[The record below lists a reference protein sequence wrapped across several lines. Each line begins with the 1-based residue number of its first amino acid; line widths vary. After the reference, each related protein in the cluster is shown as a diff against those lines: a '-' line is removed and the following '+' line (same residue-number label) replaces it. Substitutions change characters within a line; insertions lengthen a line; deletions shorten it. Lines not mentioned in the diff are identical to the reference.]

1 VVQYGQARVN
11 ALTQRTYANVK
22 LLAEKAP
29 SSAALPIFTSSGTV
43 SFTFDL
49 ARHVS
54 VLPQLFEG
62 RPMSKSIHAH
72 ID

>member
-1 VVQYGQARVN
+1 M
-11 ALTQRTYANVK
+11 QRTYTNVK

-29 SSAALPIFTSSGTV
+29 RRPSSAALPIFISSGTV

-62 RPMSKSIHAH
+62 RPMSKCIHAY